1 MKILL
6 KIFFLFVYCFTFSKT
21 VVVGVYDNPPK
32 IYYENG
38 KPKGF
43 FIELLQEIAK
53 NEKWNLTYYYST
65 WEDCIK
71 KLEEEKIDILPDVA
85 YSEER
90 ARKFD
95 LNKIS
100 VLPSWFQVYTR
111 EDVSIN
117 NFSDLNDK
125 KIIVLKDS
133 IQEEFMDKFI
143 TNLPINITTIKVD
156 SYYDA
161 ISIINNKKADAV
173 VVSRFFA
180 YSKYRK
186 HLIPTPLILDKTTLH
201 YAVKKNKNF
210 DLLVAIDKN
219 LSKIINNPYSIYYKI
234 ILKYLN
240 EDEIANIRRSLFI
253 HFLFFIFLLIIS
265 IFLNLIFKHL
275 LNIKTREIRYQNI
288 KLENTI
294 NELKKKDEELKNLLK
309 QKEKFLREL
318 KHRTRNNM
326 NIISSMIGVKSLS
339 LNNPTI
345 IEFANDIKEKIW
357 VMGLIHSLIEETEDY
372 SILNIKKFIQKYF
385 KELTNIFPQTKDN
398 LSITLNLEETIL
410 AIDIGIP
417 FCFVISELVKSSILK
432 NKKTDI
438 NIELFMKNEILTFN
452 YSEANFNEKDM
463 KIIEEIIKKQLYG
476 EIKIEKEKLS
486 ISFKNN
492 LYF

>member
-1 MKILL
+1 MKFLL
-6 KIFFLFVYCFTFSKT
+6 KIFFLFLYCFAFSRT

-43 FIELLQEIAK
+43 FIELLQEIARK
-53 NEKWNLTYYYST
+53 EKWNLNYEFLT

-90 ARKFD
+90 AKKFD

-100 VLPSWFQVYTR
+100 VLPSWFQVYSR

-117 NFSDLNDK
+117 NFSDLNGK
-125 KIIVLKDS
+125 NIIVLKDS

-143 TNLPINITTIKVD
+143 TNLPITINLIKVD
-156 SYYDA
+156 SYYEA
-161 ISIINNKKADAV
+161 IDIINNKKADAV

-180 YSKYRK
+180 YSKYK
-186 HLIPTPLILDKTTLH
+186 KNLIPTPLILDKTTLH
-201 YAVKKNKNF
+201 YAVKKNKNS
-210 DLLVAIDKN
+210 DLIIAIDKN
-219 LSKIINNPYSIYYKI
+219 LAKIINNPYSIYYKTI
-234 ILKYLN
+234 FKYFH
-240 EDEIANIRRSLFI
+240 EDEITRIRKSLYK
-253 HFLFFIFLLIIS
+253 HFLFFAFLLLVS
-265 IFLNLIFKHL
+265 IFLNLLFKYL
-275 LNIKTREIRYQNI
+275 LNIKTREIRCQNI

-294 NELKKKDEELKNLLK
+294 NELKKKDEELNKLLK

-326 NIISSMIGVKSLS
+326 NIISSIIGIKTLS
-339 LNNPTI
+339 LNNPNI
-345 IEFANDIKEKIW
+345 IEFAKEIKEKIW

-372 SILNIKKFIQKYF
+372 SMLDIKKFIQKYF
-385 KELTNIFPQTKDN
+385 KELINIFPETKDN
-398 LSITLNLEETIL
+398 LSLNLNLEDTIL
-410 AIDIGIP
+410 SIDIAIP

-432 NKKTDI
+432 NEKNYI
-438 NIELFMKNEILTFN
+438 NIELFTKNEIITFN
-452 YSEANFNEKDM
+452 YSEVNFNEKDI

-476 EIKIEKEKLS
+476 EIKIEKGKLS

-492 LYF
+492 LSF